1 MPFKSH
7 SANSRSFILGSM
19 SVLSTFIIIL
29 GVSLCLIQSPQKR
42 AHSYLDIADSY
53 TQALQEFSLS
63 TADEQA
69 LLTHIENLMYK
80 ASVITPYHDDV
91 SKRLLA
97 MQENLTMTSFKK
109 EDPLKLTYMSEI
121 SFTADAR

>member
-1 MPFKSH
+1 
-7 SANSRSFILGSM
+7 M
-19 SVLSTFIIIL
+19 SVLNTFIIIL

>member
-1 MPFKSH
+1 LPFKSYK
-7 SANSRSFILGSM
+7 ANSRSFILGSM

>member
-1 MPFKSH
+1 MPFKSYK
-7 SANSRSFILGSM
+7 ANSRSFILGSM